1 MTYSKTFK
9 SSAFY
14 PSKEVREWLAEND
27 VTIHNVKDGG
37 IHGNQSVYYSSPKL
51 TAGQVK
57 IGSGY
62 GSLNGFHSLKFHS
75 NDPFDKE
82 AAA

>member
-1 MTYSKTFK
+1 MTYCKTFK

-14 PSKEVREWLAEND
+14 PSKEVREWLAVND
-27 VTIHNVKDGG
+27 VTIHLVKDGG
-37 IHGNQSVYYSSPKL
+37 IYGNQSVYYSSPKL

-62 GSLNGFHSLKFHS
+62 ESLNGFHSLTFHS
-75 NDPFDKE
+75 NDPVEE
-82 AAA
+82 AVA

>member
-1 MTYSKTFK
+1 
-9 SSAFY
+9 
-14 PSKEVREWLAEND
+14 
-27 VTIHNVKDGG
+27 
-37 IHGNQSVYYSSPKL
+37 L

-62 GSLNGFHSLKFHS
+62 ESLNGFHSLTFHS
-75 NDPFDKE
+75 NDPVEE